1 MLLTKLANQ
10 EVVNF
15 LRTVTIKNGYFA
27 DQLLQ
32 VLVRPQYRDG
42 LPIERNPYYMHL
54 TGQYILRDEV
64 NATLTDPQT
73 GVKYTQTYGTS
84 FYITNEDGVRVRVT
98 NKQVYTDDAFDE
110 MMYITSLDTQEE
122 IPFTREN
129 LHGDAAN
136 AASTV
141 HKKTLE
147 AYKVPGRYFNM
158 LCKKYPKQVDLIKSI
173 VYLVDP
179 IKLSSEEIA
188 AYGSDLPTK
197 NELRMRNAIEAEH
210 LSLLQYDDQI
220 LEDRERYDILDTV
233 RATLNILRLRWDV
246 KEYTFEEN
254 YANVHWA
261 MMWSLLPLAIVA
273 QRYANIR
280 SPQVHSSHV
289 WDYLTSKGLDS
300 YRGYLTPAQ
309 EFFLYKNFQ
318 FLKDNSGQHRVLN
331 ILIDNLL
338 TEYNL
343 HIESKTVVM
352 DKTGI
357 TNETDIGTNY
367 SEQCAHCSRRS
378 ICFKNI
384 TKYACDEFVG
394 ISETL
399 KPRPI
404 ILSEDLT
411 GVRKSKVLDLLKTR
425 YDCEGEEA
433 EKRYDRSFMWHDA
446 AIDGITAELDREQTI
461 DTTGAVEELEDVI
474 LREYESKLEPVFNDD
489 VVESQRLD
497 LRHVRSSYLPTKLLE
512 IIEDPVEPTYDEMF
526 TRFVTDTFLHLAPQ
540 IVNGSLSPKV
550 AESYSMMIGQDAI
563 SFIFSYGEML
573 AAMYLGFIREQS
585 PDIVVD
591 YPDAEGKYTQRS
603 FISNFKEYKSFE
615 FKIPSTAILNTTFR
629 LGKPVKQQDLVDAW
643 NNVDES
649 LNELGNY
656 VTTEDVEPQYFK
668 KYYII
673 SGGGY
678 VLAGNNGFV
687 SAWEEGVEYF
697 EFKTLKDLAANKD
710 DNTELVTIN
719 GEIYA
724 VSCREKGSSDE
735 DIVKWEGFANVY
747 TVLGKYTY
755 KNNAYI
761 YYENNGEI
769 AVIPKYFRWH
779 SDHLGVPSYRTY
791 DEMVIGNPNP
801 KVGDVAVVWGVND
814 DQATTGVD
822 ERIYIYALDNVGSTY
837 SWRNV
842 LATDKCEVIQVP
854 FEQTYNEAAGDYSTK
869 VMQTTIHAQ
878 NDVLSFT
885 DITFLT
891 PEEREVTTDELT
903 EYKNFVAFA
912 DSAKAEKYD
921 LCELEH
927 YVNVDWIL
935 DNLYIEMLGQIDSQ
949 SELGEYIEKMFTILE
964 RLDMIRASAGDIRT
978 KLAITE
984 FLKTVLVDQS
994 KKEFKLVNI
1003 GDNASPTYEDWFQ
1016 YNQEIGNSIRK
1027 IDSAI
1032 NSQELWNEFSL
1043 KLYGSL
1049 LNGCGLAY
1057 ANISTDKTK
1066 YNKLKALIKS
1076 LSSYLINFTDGNAIS
1091 RVSTELPHI
1100 AEDTHDHK
1108 TSFRSFVDL
1117 SIVKETTE
1125 RPKAGDVTGDEYGR
1139 LFIPVREKF
1148 AVDDD
1153 VIYFHRRFH
1162 TDMDSNGQIIPY
1174 TDDEFGGSGVEFVR
1188 DGTIVKGSS
1197 LVKHPYYFFIN
1208 VKDLVGATE
1217 DQLVRVIRLDNDA
1230 SKSYNW
1236 YYQIGNKV
1244 KTTKTVPTYPA
1255 DPEAIAKETS
1265 VYENVAKIT
1274 ATSGIVDSTV
1284 YFKEIEVDDIEWS
1297 DPDFSNS
1304 ATIAVL
1310 EKLSAYLNL
1319 YTRKWA
1325 LTCQSEM
1332 TLQEIGYLL
1341 TEDENGN
1348 LVRDSFQKDHVYE
1361 TQL

>member
-32 VLVRPQYRDG
+32 VLVRPQYRGG
-42 LPIERNPYYMHL
+42 LPIEHNPYYMHL

-73 GVKYTQTYGTS
+73 GVKYTQTYGTT
-84 FYITNEDGVRVRVT
+84 FYITNEDGVQVKVM

-110 MMYITSLDTQEE
+110 MMYVTSLDTQEE

-147 AYKVPGRYFNM
+147 AYKVPGRYFDM
-158 LCKKYPKQVDLIKSI
+158 LCKKYPRQVDLIKSI

-188 AYGSDLPTK
+188 AYGSDLPTA
-197 NELRMRNAIEAEH
+197 NELRMRAAIEAEH
-210 LSLLQYDDQI
+210 LTLLQYDDQI

-273 QRYANIR
+273 QRYSNIR
-280 SPQVHSSHV
+280 SPSVHSSHV

-367 SEQCAHCSRRS
+367 YEQCNYCSRKS
-378 ICFKNI
+378 ICYKNI

-399 KPRPI
+399 KPIPI
-404 ILSEDLT
+404 ILSEDLS
-411 GVRKSKVLDLLKTR
+411 GVRKKKVLELLKTR
-425 YDCEGEEA
+425 YDCEGDEA

-446 AIDGITAELDREQTI
+446 AIDSITAELDREQTI
-461 DTTGAVEELEDVI
+461 IDTTGSVEELEDVI
-474 LREYESKLEPVFNDD
+474 LREHASGLEPVFNDG
-489 VVESQRLD
+489 VVELQRTD

-526 TRFVTDTFLHLAPQ
+526 TRFVADTFLHLAPQ
-540 IVNGSLSPKV
+540 VINGSVSTKV
-550 AESYSMMIGQDAI
+550 FESYSMMIGQDAL

-573 AAMYLGFIREQS
+573 AAIYLGFIREQS

-591 YPDAEGKYTQRS
+591 YPDEEGRYTQRS

-615 FKIPSTAILNTTFR
+615 FKIPSTAFLNTTFK

-643 NNVDES
+643 NNIDES
-649 LNELGNY
+649 LNELGNF
-656 VTTEDVEPQYFK
+656 VTTEDESPIDTK

-673 SGGGY
+673 SGGSY
-678 VLAGNNGFV
+678 VLAGNKGYV
-687 SAWEEGVEYF
+687 AKWEDGVEYF

-710 DNTELVTIN
+710 DSTELVTIN

-724 VSCREKGSSDE
+724 VNAGDKTSDE
-735 DIVKWEGFANVY
+735 DIANWEGFSNTY
-747 TVLGKYTY
+747 TILGKYTY

-769 AVIPKYFRWH
+769 AIIPKYFRWH

-791 DEMVIGNPNP
+791 DEMIVGNPDP
-801 KVGDVAVVWGVND
+801 KLGDVAAIWGVSD
-814 DQATTGVD
+814 DPTTTSVD
-822 ERIYIYALDNVGSTY
+822 ERIYIYALDNVGSGK
-837 SWRNV
+837 SWRPV
-842 LATDKCEVIQVP
+842 VATDQCEVIQVP
-854 FEQTYNEAAGDYSTK
+854 FEYTYNEDAGDYSTK
-869 VMQTTIHAQ
+869 VMKTTIHAQ

-891 PEEREVTTDELT
+891 PEDEVTTEELT
-903 EYKNFVAFA
+903 EYQNFVAFA
-912 DSAKAEKYD
+912 DTAKATKYD

-935 DNLYIEMLGQIDSQ
+935 NNLYVEMLGQIDSQ
-949 SELGEYIEKMFTILE
+949 AQLGEYIEKMFTILE

-984 FLKTVLVDQS
+984 FLKAVLVGN
-994 KKEFKLVNI
+994 KKSEFKLVNV
-1003 GDNASPTYEDWFQ
+1003 GDNASPTYKDWFL

-1032 NSQELWNEFSL
+1032 NSTELWNEFSI
-1043 KLYGSL
+1043 KLYGAL
-1049 LNGCGLAY
+1049 LSGCGLAY

-1066 YNKLKALIKS
+1066 YNKLKVLIKS
-1076 LSSYLINFTDGNAIS
+1076 LSSYLISFTDGNSVS

-1100 AEDTHDHK
+1100 AEDTHNH
-1108 TSFRSFVDL
+1108 TLSFKSFIDMSPV
-1117 SIVKETTE
+1117 VETTD
-1125 RPKAGDVTGDEYGR
+1125 RPKAGDVNGDAYGR
-1139 LFIPVREKF
+1139 LFIPVRERF
-1148 AVDDD
+1148 AVNDD

-1188 DGTIVKGSS
+1188 DGTIVEGSS

-1208 VKDLVGATE
+1208 VKDLVGATK
-1217 DQLVRVIRLDNDA
+1217 DQLVRVIRMDDDL
-1230 SKSYNW
+1230 SRSYNW

-1244 KTTKTVPTYPA
+1244 TKTKSVPTYPA
-1255 DPEAIAKETS
+1255 DPEAIASEAA
-1265 VYENVAKIT
+1265 VYESIAKM
-1274 ATSGIVDSTV
+1274 TSSEVIVSVSYT
-1284 YFKEIEVDDIEWS
+1284 KEIEYDDIEWS
-1297 DPDFSNS
+1297 DPDFTLSS
-1304 ATIAVL
+1304 TVAIL
-1310 EKLSAYLNL
+1310 EKLSKYLNL

-1325 LTCQSEM
+1325 LTCRSDVE
-1332 TLQEIGYLL
+1332 LQEIGYLL

-1348 LVRDSFQKDHVYE
+1348 LVRDSAQKDHVYE

>member
-10 EVVNF
+10 EVVDF

-73 GVKYTQTYGTS
+73 GVKYTQTYGTT
-84 FYITNEDGVRVRVT
+84 FYITNEDGVQVKVK

-110 MMYITSLDTQEE
+110 MMYVTSLDTQEE

-147 AYKVPGRYFNM
+147 AYKVPGRYFDM
-158 LCKKYPKQVDLIKSI
+158 LCKKYPRQVDLIKSI

-188 AYGSDLPTK
+188 AYGSDLPTA
-197 NELRMRNAIEAEH
+197 NELRMRAAIEADH
-210 LSLLQYDDQI
+210 LTLLQYDDKI

-261 MMWSLLPLAIVA
+261 MMWSILPLAIVA
-273 QRYANIR
+273 QRYSNIR
-280 SPQVHSSHV
+280 SPSVHSSHV
-289 WDYLTSKGLDS
+289 WEYLTSKGLDS

-367 SEQCAHCSRRS
+367 SEQCNYCSRRS
-378 ICFKNI
+378 ICYKNI
-384 TKYACDEFVG
+384 TKYACSEFVG

-399 KPRPI
+399 KPIPI
-404 ILSEDLT
+404 ILSEDLA
-411 GVRKSKVLDLLKTR
+411 GVRKKKVLELLKTR
-425 YDCEGEEA
+425 YDCEGDEA
-433 EKRYDRSFMWHDA
+433 EKRYDRSFMWHDE
-446 AIDGITAELDREQTI
+446 AIDRITAELDREQTI
-461 DTTGAVEELEDVI
+461 DTTGSIEELEDVI
-474 LREYESKLEPVFNDD
+474 LREHESGLEPVFNDG
-489 VVESQRLD
+489 VVELQRTD

-540 IVNGSLSPKV
+540 IINGSVRTKV
-550 AESYSMMIGQDAI
+550 FESYSMMIGQDAL

-591 YPDAEGKYTQRS
+591 YPDEEGKYTQRS

-615 FKIPSTAILNTTFR
+615 FKIPSTAVLNTTFK

-643 NNVDES
+643 DNIDES
-649 LNELGNY
+649 LNELGNF
-656 VTTEDVEPQYFK
+656 VTTKDASPIDTK

-673 SGGGY
+673 SGGEY
-678 VLAGNNGFV
+678 ILAGNKGYV
-687 SAWEEGVEYF
+687 SEWKEGVEYF
-697 EFKTLKDLAANKD
+697 EFMTLKDLAINKD
-710 DNTELVTIN
+710 DSTELVTIN

-724 VSCREKGSSDE
+724 VSSREKGASDE
-735 DIVKWEGFANVY
+735 DVYNWEGFSNVY
-747 TVLGKYTY
+747 TILGKYTY

-761 YYENNGEI
+761 YYENNDEI
-769 AVIPKYFRWH
+769 AIIPKYFRWH

-791 DEMVIGNPNP
+791 DEMISGNPNP
-801 KVGDVAVVWGVND
+801 NLGDVAVVWGVED
-814 DQATTGVD
+814 DPASTNVD
-822 ERIYIYALDNVGSTY
+822 ERIYIYALDNVGTGM
-837 SWRNV
+837 SWRPV
-842 LATDKCEVIQVP
+842 VATDKCEVIQVP
-854 FEQTYNEAAGDYSTK
+854 FEYTYNEEAGDYSTK
-869 VMQTTIHAQ
+869 VMKTTIHAQ

-891 PEEREVTTDELT
+891 PDDREVTTDELT

-912 DSAKAEKYD
+912 DSAKATKYD

-935 DNLYIEMLGQIDSQ
+935 NNLYVDMLGQIDSQ
-949 SELGEYIEKMFTILE
+949 AQLGEYIEKMFTILE
-964 RLDMIRASAGDIRT
+964 RLDMIRASAGDIKT

-984 FLKTVLVDQS
+984 FLKSVLVGNI
-994 KKEFKLVNI
+994 KREFKLVNV
-1003 GDNASPTYEDWFQ
+1003 GDNASPTFEDWFQ

-1032 NSQELWNEFSL
+1032 NSKELWNEFSI

-1049 LNGCGLAY
+1049 LNGCRLAY

-1076 LSSYLINFTDGNAIS
+1076 LSSYLINFTDGNSIS

-1100 AEDTHDHK
+1100 AEDTHDH
-1108 TSFRSFVDL
+1108 TLSFKSFIDMSLV
-1117 SIVKETTE
+1117 VETTD
-1125 RPKAGDVTGDEYGR
+1125 RPKAGDVNGDEYGR
-1139 LFIPVREKF
+1139 LFIPVRERF
-1148 AVDDD
+1148 AVDD
-1153 VIYFHRRFH
+1153 VVYFHRRFH

-1188 DGTIVKGSS
+1188 DGTIVEGSS

-1217 DQLVRVIRLDNDA
+1217 DQLVRVIRMDDDP
-1230 SKSYNW
+1230 SRSYNW

-1244 KTTKTVPTYPA
+1244 TKTKIVPTYPA
-1255 DPEAIAKETS
+1255 DPEAIASETAIYES
-1265 VYENVAKIT
+1265 VDKM
-1274 ATSGIVDSTV
+1274 TSSSEGIESVSYT
-1284 YFKEIEVDDIEWS
+1284 KEIEYEDIEWS
-1297 DPDFSNS
+1297 DPDFTLVN
-1304 ATIAVL
+1304 TIAVL
-1310 EKLSAYLNL
+1310 EKLSKYLNL
-1319 YTRKWA
+1319 YTRKWS
-1325 LTCQSEM
+1325 LTCRSDVE
-1332 TLQEIGYLL
+1332 LQEIGYLL

-1348 LVRDSFQKDHVYE
+1348 LVRDSAQKDHVYE

>member
-32 VLVRPQYRDG
+32 VLVRPQYRGG
-42 LPIERNPYYMHL
+42 LPIEHNPYYMHL

-73 GVKYTQTYGTS
+73 GVKYTQTYGTT
-84 FYITNEDGVRVRVT
+84 FYITNEDGVQVKVK

-110 MMYITSLDTQEE
+110 MMYVTSLDTQEE

-147 AYKVPGRYFNM
+147 AYKVPGRYFDM

-188 AYGSDLPTK
+188 AYGSDLPTA
-197 NELRMRNAIEAEH
+197 NELRMRAAIEAEH
-210 LSLLQYDDQI
+210 LTLLQYDDQI
-220 LEDRERYDILDTV
+220 LEDRECYDILDTV

-273 QRYANIR
+273 QRYSNIR
-280 SPQVHSSHV
+280 SPSVHSSHV

-367 SEQCAHCSRRS
+367 SEQCNYCSRKS
-378 ICFKNI
+378 ICYKNI

-399 KPRPI
+399 KPIPI
-404 ILSEDLT
+404 ILSEDLS
-411 GVRKSKVLDLLKTR
+411 GVRKKKVLELLKTR

-446 AIDGITAELDREQTI
+446 AIDSITAELDREQTI
-461 DTTGAVEELEDVI
+461 DTTGSVEELEDVI
-474 LREYESKLEPVFNDD
+474 LREHASGLEPVFNDG
-489 VVESQRLD
+489 VVELQRTD

-540 IVNGSLSPKV
+540 VINGSVSTKV
-550 AESYSMMIGQDAI
+550 FESYSMMIGQDAL

-573 AAMYLGFIREQS
+573 AAIYLGFIREQS

-591 YPDAEGKYTQRS
+591 YPDEEGKYTQRS

-615 FKIPSTAILNTTFR
+615 FKIPSTAFLNTTFK

-643 NNVDES
+643 NNIDES
-649 LNELGNY
+649 LNELGNF
-656 VTTEDVEPQYFK
+656 VTTEDKSPIDTK

-673 SGGGY
+673 SGGSY
-678 VLAGNNGFV
+678 VLAGNKGYV
-687 SAWEEGVEYF
+687 AKWEDGVEYF
-697 EFKTLKDLAANKD
+697 EFKTLKDLAVNKD
-710 DNTELVTIN
+710 DSTELVTIN

-724 VSCREKGSSDE
+724 VNVGDKTSDE
-735 DIVKWEGFANVY
+735 DIANWEGFSNTY
-747 TVLGKYTY
+747 TILGKYTY

-769 AVIPKYFRWH
+769 AIIPKYFRWH

-791 DEMVIGNPNP
+791 DEMIVGNPDP
-801 KVGDVAVVWGVND
+801 KLGDVAAIWGVSD
-814 DQATTGVD
+814 DPTTTSVD
-822 ERIYIYALDNVGSTY
+822 ERIYIYALDNVGSGK
-837 SWRNV
+837 SWRPV
-842 LATDKCEVIQVP
+842 VATDQCEVIQVP
-854 FEQTYNEAAGDYSTK
+854 FEYTYNEDAGDYSTK
-869 VMQTTIHAQ
+869 VMKTTIHAQ

-891 PEEREVTTDELT
+891 PEGEVTTEELT
-903 EYKNFVAFA
+903 EYQNFVAFA
-912 DSAKAEKYD
+912 DTAKATKYD

-935 DNLYIEMLGQIDSQ
+935 NNLYVEMLGQIDSQ
-949 SELGEYIEKMFTILE
+949 AQLGEYIEKMFTILE

-984 FLKTVLVDQS
+984 FLKAVLVGN
-994 KKEFKLVNI
+994 KKSEFKLVNV
-1003 GDNASPTYEDWFQ
+1003 GDNASPTYKDWFL

-1032 NSQELWNEFSL
+1032 NSTELWNEFSI
-1043 KLYGSL
+1043 KLYGAL
-1049 LNGCGLAY
+1049 LSGCGLAY

-1066 YNKLKALIKS
+1066 YNKLKVLIKS
-1076 LSSYLINFTDGNAIS
+1076 LSSYLINFTDGNSVS

-1100 AEDTHDHK
+1100 AEDTHNH
-1108 TSFRSFVDL
+1108 TLSFKSFIDMSPV
-1117 SIVKETTE
+1117 VETTD
-1125 RPKAGDVTGDEYGR
+1125 RPKAGDVNGDAYGR
-1139 LFIPVREKF
+1139 LFIPVRERF
-1148 AVDDD
+1148 AVNDD

-1188 DGTIVKGSS
+1188 DGTIVEGSS

-1208 VKDLVGATE
+1208 VKDLVGATK
-1217 DQLVRVIRLDNDA
+1217 DQLVRVIRMDDDDP
-1230 SKSYNW
+1230 SRSYNW

-1244 KTTKTVPTYPA
+1244 TKTKSVPTYPA
-1255 DPEAIAKETS
+1255 DPEAIASEAA
-1265 VYENVAKIT
+1265 VYESIAKM
-1274 ATSGIVDSTV
+1274 TSSEVIVSVSYT
-1284 YFKEIEVDDIEWS
+1284 KEIEYDDIEWS
-1297 DPDFSNS
+1297 DPDFTLSS
-1304 ATIAVL
+1304 TVAIL
-1310 EKLSAYLNL
+1310 EKLSKYLNL

-1325 LTCQSEM
+1325 LTCRSDVE
-1332 TLQEIGYLL
+1332 LQEIGYLL

-1348 LVRDSFQKDHVYE
+1348 LVRDSAQKDHVYE